1 MKKEY
6 DLSKMQSR
14 KNPYARKLLIKN
26 HPHIPYYGYL
36 YFNFWCFIMKQVAS
50 LRYGVIFKKAFS
62 NPAIFTAFVHDF
74 LGITL
79 DIDHVETEKSF
90 DPIIGK
96 VDSRFDLFAEDKA
109 NRIIVDIQHVR
120 SADHYDR
127 FLHYHCVALLEQVAN
142 AKNYSPDLTVFTIVV
157 LTSGDKHKVD
167 MATIDFDPK
176 DRDGH
181 PLGEIPHKILYLCPK
196 YVSNNTPQP
205 YRQWLQAIDDSL
217 DEQVDETRYD
227 HQMILQVF
235 KLIERDAIS
244 PQEMARMKEEY
255 NLEETQQKKY
265 QQGLREGQL
274 TIAKNMLEAGSEL
287 SFIQQ
292 VTGVALETLQ
302 QLAKK

>member
-1 MKKEY
+1 MLGDNYPIGKESSSY
-6 DLSKMQSR
+6 ILLWLSF
-14 KNPYARKLLIKN
+14 
-26 HPHIPYYGYL
+26 
-36 YFNFWCFIMKQVAS
+36 FNSWYFIMKQVAS

-62 NPAIFTAFVHDF
+62 HPAIFTAFVHDF

-79 DIDHVETEKSF
+79 EIDHVETEKSF

-96 VDSRFDLFAEDKA
+96 VDSRFDLFAEDKT

-157 LTSGDKHKVD
+157 LTSGDKHKID

-176 DRDGH
+176 DRDGN

-196 YVSNNTPQP
+196 YVSDNTPQP
-205 YRQWLQAIDDSL
+205 HRQWLQAIDDSL
-217 DEQVDETRYD
+217 DEEVDETRYD
-227 HQMILQVF
+227 HQMIQQVF

-255 NLEETQQKKY
+255 NLEEAQQKKY
-265 QQGLREGQL
+265 LAGVREGQL
-274 TIAKNMLEAGSEL
+274 ESQLAIAKNMLEAGSEL

-292 VTGVALETLQ
+292 VTGISLETLQ
-302 QLAKK
+302 RLTEKFNH